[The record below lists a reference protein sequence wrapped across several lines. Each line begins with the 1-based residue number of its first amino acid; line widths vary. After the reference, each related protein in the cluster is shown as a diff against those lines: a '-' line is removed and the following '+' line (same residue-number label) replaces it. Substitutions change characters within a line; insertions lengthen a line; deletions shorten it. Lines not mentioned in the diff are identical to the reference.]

1 MTLINNRRSRLFL
14 SDSEE
19 QIVVCSFVV
28 SFMYFRSNACKS
40 MYVNVSIFF
49 DGRRAE
55 VTL

>member
-1 MTLINNRRSRLFL
+1 MILINNVRSRLFL

-19 QIVVCSFVV
+19 QIVVYAFVV